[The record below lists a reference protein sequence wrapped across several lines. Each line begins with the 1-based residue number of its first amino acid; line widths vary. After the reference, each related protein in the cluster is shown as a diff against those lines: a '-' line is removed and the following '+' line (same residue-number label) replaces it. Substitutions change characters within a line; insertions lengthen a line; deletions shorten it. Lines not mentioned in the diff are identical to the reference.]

1 MRPHK
6 PGPRLPASDKAGA
19 ARAAV
24 VQEVAELERLCG
36 DLERSLVAGDWNE
49 VGNALRS
56 SRRTTHAFLNAMEA
70 AAPHRDEAFDRAVNA
85 RMRRV
90 FDVRED
96 QLARLETFHSGVGAR
111 LKQLSRWKEFAAS
124 VGSKRAPAR
133 TLGLDRTT

>member
-1 MRPHK
+1 
-6 PGPRLPASDKAGA
+6 LPESDKGLA

-24 VQEVAELERLCG
+24 VHEVAELERLCG
-36 DLERSLVAGDWNE
+36 ELEQALVAGDWNE

-70 AAPHRDEAFDRAVNA
+70 AAEHRDEAFDAGINA

-90 FDVRED
+90 FDVRDD
-96 QLARLETFHSGVGAR
+96 QLARLETFHTGIGDR
-111 LKQLSRWKEFAAS
+111 LKQLSRWKEFAGS